1 MNSDTQPNAKASHL
15 KSSLFTFFVSALLV
29 IGIAFLNRDTPK
41 FDCLT
46 FLGASFFII
55 SLIAFFPFLKLKFW
69 GICALLVIV
78 SASMMA
84 VLTKEQS
91 PQVSSSS
98 FLSAL
103 FIALGVIAVASVDRL
118 QLLLHKLGYRATVDY
133 SDATIGYSN
142 GSPNSGSNGGW
153 GGCGGGDGGSG
164 DCGS

>member
-1 MNSDTQPNAKASHL
+1 MNSDTQPNAKASHF
-15 KSSLFTFFVSALLV
+15 KSSLFTFFVSAVLI

-84 VLTKEQS
+84 VLTKEQN
-91 PQVSSSS
+91 PQFSSSS

-103 FIALGVIAVASVDRL
+103 FIAFGVIAVTSVDRL

-133 SDATIGYSN
+133 SDATIGYSDE
-142 GSPNSGSNGGW
+142 SPNFSSDGSWDG
-153 GGCGGGDGGSG
+153 GGCGSDGGG